1 MGFRD
6 RKILNY
12 WGRIPKKLKENGNI
26 IYYGE
31 QEANATIE
39 SNAVYLAKKINYILE
54 KENVEKVNVIAHSK
68 GDWI

>member
-1 MGFRD
+1 MKKTKYPILLVHGMGFRD

-31 QEANATIE
+31 QEAHATIE
-39 SNAVYLAKKINYILE
+39 STAV
-54 KENVEKVNVIAHSK
+54 
-68 GDWI
+68 